1 MLHSGTWNYVAWVFN
16 GESLLLYFNGV
27 VVSSE
32 VMTGAM
38 ANNDVP
44 MDVGARCGQ
53 FYHTGLVD
61 EVNIKNIN

>member
-1 MLHSGTWNYVAWVFN
+1 MLHSGTWNHVAWVFN

-53 FYHTGLVD
+53 FYHT
-61 EVNIKNIN
+61 